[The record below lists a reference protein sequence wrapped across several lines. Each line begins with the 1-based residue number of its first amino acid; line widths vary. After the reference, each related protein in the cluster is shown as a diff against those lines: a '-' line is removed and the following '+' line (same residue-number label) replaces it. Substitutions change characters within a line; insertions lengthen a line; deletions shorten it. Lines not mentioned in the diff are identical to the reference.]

1 MRNNLKKYLTGIWG
15 IEIIVIIILSISL
28 AFSYYES
35 FNNPLIK
42 LGAGPMDSLFDKEGY
57 IEARIKYQSKDISE
71 TIYTYTNNLSDITK
85 LKNDNEYYKNE
96 PNYYSDIFYILI
108 NKEDP
113 MKFTTN
119 DDLLYE
125 FIFNELTGLPEIEKL
140 TYKYIEDKGFSYY
153 KADNVNTFNYY
164 VESLKKDVN
173 KIDMEKYIEIY
184 YRTPAID
191 YYSITTDNIT
201 AQIMIGSIILLVA
214 LTLKIII
221 NLIFNRDNIHLE
233 IKILK
238 NIFYVLKDGL
248 KYKNTRNKII
258 IAFSG
263 AILVLFIYL
272 YLVAGIRNQNI
283 LVTFLSNYPFKATLI
298 LVLVPLF
305 CVIYSLKKSLD
316 VSIINEG
323 LKKINSGDLDYNI
336 EDIGEREVKEL
347 VENINKVKNAY
358 KVALDEKVKNEKL
371 KTELISSVSHDL
383 KTPLTS
389 IINYVNIL
397 NNKNI
402 TDEEKEKYLEI
413 LDKNSKRLKSLIED
427 LFEAS
432 KLNSGKMKI
441 EKYNID
447 IISLIHQGLGEY
459 SNLYEEKNIEFK
471 LRSDKEEIF
480 LNLDGRLI
488 SRVFE
493 NIIINS
499 LKYSL
504 KNTRVYIDVEDRE
517 NSTRISF
524 KNIANY
530 EMNFNEKEMF
540 ERFARADKSRNSEIE
555 GSGMGLAIAKSIVE
569 LHNGNIDIEVEGDMF
584 KIHIVLPKE
593 VI

>member
-1 MRNNLKKYLTGIWG
+1 MRNSLKKYLTGIWG
-15 IEIIVIIILSISL
+15 IEIILIVILSVSL
-28 AFSYYES
+28 GFSYYQS
-35 FNNPLIK
+35 LNNELIK

-57 IEARIKYQSKDISE
+57 IKARIKYQSKSISE
-71 TIYTYTNNLSDITK
+71 TIYTYTNNLSDITN
-85 LKNDNEYYKNE
+85 LKNDNEYYRNE

-108 NKEDP
+108 NKESL
-113 MKFTTN
+113 KFTTN
-119 DDLLYE
+119 DDLLYQ
-125 FIFNELTGLPEIEKL
+125 FILDELTELPEIENF
-140 TYKYIEDKGFSYY
+140 TYEYIEDKGFSYY
-153 KADNVNTFNYY
+153 KVDNVNTFNYY
-164 VESLKKDVN
+164 VEGLKADVDKSYMKN
-173 KIDMEKYIEIY
+173 YIEIY
-184 YRTPAID
+184 YRSPAVD
-191 YYSITTDNIT
+191 YYLLTTDNIT
-201 AQIMIGSIILLVA
+201 AQIMIASIILLVF
-214 LTLKIII
+214 LSLKTII

-233 IKILK
+233 IKVFK
-238 NIFYVLKDGL
+238 NILYVLKDGI

-258 IAFSG
+258 IACSG
-263 AILVLFIYL
+263 AILVLFVYL

-298 LVLVPLF
+298 LVLVPLI

-323 LKKINSGDLDYNI
+323 LKKINSGDIDYNI

-358 KVALDEKVKNEKL
+358 KVALDEKVRNEKL
-371 KTELISSVSHDL
+371 KTELISNVSHDL

-397 NNKNI
+397 NNKNV
-402 TDEEKEKYLEI
+402 TEEEKIKYLDI
-413 LDKNSKRLKSLIED
+413 LEKNSKRLKSLIED
-427 LFEAS
+427 LFEIS

-459 SNLYEEKNIEFK
+459 SNLYEEKNIDFK

-504 KNTRVYIDVEDRE
+504 ENTRVYIDVEDRE

-530 EMNFNEKEMF
+530 EMDFNEKEMF
-540 ERFARADKSRNSEIE
+540 ERFARADESRNSKIE
-555 GSGMGLAIAKSIVE
+555 GSGMGLAIAKSIID
-569 LHNGNIDIEVEGDMF
+569 LHNGSIDIEVEGDMF
-584 KIHIVLPKE
+584 KIHIVLPK
-593 VI
+593 

>member
-1 MRNNLKKYLTGIWG
+1 MRNSLKKYLTGIWG
-15 IEIIVIIILSISL
+15 IEIILIIILSVSL
-28 AFSYYES
+28 GFSYYQS
-35 FNNPLIK
+35 LNNELIK

-57 IEARIKYQSKDISE
+57 IKARIKYQSKSISE
-71 TIYTYTNNLSDITK
+71 TIYTYTNNLSDITN
-85 LKNDNEYYKNE
+85 LKSDNEYYRNE

-108 NKEDP
+108 NKDTL
-113 MKFTTN
+113 KFTTN
-119 DDLLYE
+119 DDLLYQ
-125 FIFNELTGLPEIEKL
+125 FILDELTELPEIENFA
-140 TYKYIEDKGFSYY
+140 YKYIEDKGFTYY
-153 KADNVNTFNYY
+153 KVDNVNTFNYY
-164 VESLKKDVN
+164 VESLKVDVDKSYMKN
-173 KIDMEKYIEIY
+173 YIEIY
-184 YRTPAID
+184 YRSPSVD
-191 YYSITTDNIT
+191 YYLLTTDNIT
-201 AQIMIGSIILLVA
+201 AQVIIASIILLVF
-214 LTLKIII
+214 LSLKTII

-233 IKILK
+233 IKVFQ
-238 NIFYVLKDGL
+238 NIFYVLKDGI

-272 YLVAGIRNQNI
+272 YLVAGIRNQNV
-283 LVTFLSNYPFKATLI
+283 LVTFLSSYPFKATLI

-358 KVALDEKVKNEKL
+358 KVALDEKVRNEKL
-371 KTELISSVSHDL
+371 KTELISNVSHDL

-397 NNKNI
+397 NNQNV
-402 TDEEKEKYLEI
+402 TEEEKIKYLDI
-413 LDKNSKRLKSLIED
+413 LEKNSKRLKSLIED

-441 EKYNID
+441 EKHNID
-447 IISLIHQGLGEY
+447 IISLIYQGLGEY
-459 SNLYEEKNIEFK
+459 SNLYEEKNIDFK

-480 LNLDGRLI
+480 LNLDGKLI

-504 KNTRVYIDVEDRE
+504 ENTRVYIDVEDKE
-517 NSTRISF
+517 NSVRISF

-530 EMNFNEKEMF
+530 EMDFNEKEMF
-540 ERFARADKSRNSEIE
+540 ERFARADKSRNSKVE
-555 GSGMGLAIAKSIVE
+555 GSGMGLAIAKSIID
-569 LHNGNIDIEVEGDMF
+569 LHNGSIDIEVEGDMF
-584 KIHIVLPKE
+584 KIHIFLPKE

>member
-1 MRNNLKKYLTGIWG
+1 MRNSLKKYLTGIWG
-15 IEIIVIIILSISL
+15 VEIILIIILSVSL
-28 AFSYYES
+28 GFSYYQS
-35 FNNPLIK
+35 LNNELIK

-57 IEARIKYQSKDISE
+57 IKARIKYQSKSISE
-71 TIYTYTNNLSDITK
+71 TIYTYTNNLSDITN
-85 LKNDNEYYKNE
+85 LKNDNEYYRNE

-108 NKEDP
+108 NKETL
-113 MKFTTN
+113 KFTTN
-119 DDLLYE
+119 DDLLYQ
-125 FIFNELTGLPEIEKL
+125 FILDELTELPEIENFA
-140 TYKYIEDKGFSYY
+140 YKYIEDEGFSYY
-153 KADNVNTFNYY
+153 KVDNVNTFNYY
-164 VESLKKDVN
+164 VEGLKADVDKSYMKN
-173 KIDMEKYIEIY
+173 YIEIY
-184 YRTPAID
+184 YRSPAVD
-191 YYSITTDNIT
+191 YYLLTTDNIT
-201 AQIMIGSIILLVA
+201 AQIMIASIILLVF
-214 LTLKIII
+214 LSLKTII
-221 NLIFNRDNIHLE
+221 NLIFNRNNIHLE
-233 IKILK
+233 IKVFK
-238 NIFYVLKDGL
+238 NIFYVLKDGV
-248 KYKNTRNKII
+248 KYKNTRNKMI

-263 AILVLFIYL
+263 AILVLFVYL

-323 LKKINSGDLDYNI
+323 LKKINSGDIDYNI

-358 KVALDEKVKNEKL
+358 KVALDEKVRNEKL
-371 KTELISSVSHDL
+371 KTELISNVSHDL

-397 NNKNI
+397 NNQNV
-402 TDEEKEKYLEI
+402 TEEEKIKYLDI
-413 LDKNSKRLKSLIED
+413 LEKNSKRLKSLIED
-427 LFEAS
+427 LFEIS

-459 SNLYEEKNIEFK
+459 SNLYEEKNIDFK

-504 KNTRVYIDVEDRE
+504 ENTRVYIDVEDRE
-517 NSTRISF
+517 NSARISF

-530 EMNFNEKEMF
+530 EMDFNEKEMF
-540 ERFARADKSRNSEIE
+540 ERFARADESRNSKIE
-555 GSGMGLAIAKSIVE
+555 GSGMGLAIAKSIID
-569 LHNGNIDIEVEGDMF
+569 LHNGSIDIEVEGDMF